1 MLLDY
6 FRAAGVQMDKESIA
20 FGLVGKRSPAHK
32 LAWEVQRGRRAPDK
46 VVAHRE
52 LMALLK

>member
-46 VVAHRE
+46 VVTHRE